1 METKL
6 VAILDQGTFIS
17 AIAIAV
23 NGEDHYLLRRAGYGR
38 RRYILLAN
46 LNKGPLSY
54 NAHEWGSRTM
64 MHAHLY
70 LLEHWDS
77 IKSGAVVD
85 VEHILGLKAEPRVS
99 VEQEGI

>member
-6 VAILDQGTFIS
+6 IGILDEGTFIP

-23 NGEDHYLLRRAGYGR
+23 NGDEDYLLRRAGYGR

-70 LLEHWDS
+70 LIEHWDN
-77 IKSGAVVD
+77 IKSGAAVD
-85 VEHILGLKAEPRVS
+85 VEVILGLKDKTSAS
-99 VEQEGI
+99 VEQQ